1 MGMALVLLYYVLVVL
16 QSIATRSLV
25 ILANKYLRKREE
37 NGKKKIS
44 PPMSPLIY
52 NSGDVVLPPPLSFL
66 RWRHHFSDPWWCQCV
81 NVVVYIYVV
90 AGLQEEEEEAVGGG
104 GWMIYTAVLV
114 VH

>member
-44 PPMSPLIY
+44 PP
-52 NSGDVVLPPPLSFL
+52 NEPP
-66 RWRHHFSDPWWCQCV
+66 
-81 NVVVYIYVV
+81 NI
-90 AGLQEEEEEAVGGG
+90 
-104 GWMIYTAVLV
+104 
-114 VH
+114 